1 MSSIILS
8 AATRFLMPL
17 QLLFSIFLML
27 RGHNEPGGGFAGG
40 LVVAAAWT
48 LYALAT
54 HVDDARRLLRV
65 EPRTLLALG
74 LLLAV
79 ISAIVPLLR
88 GQPFMTGQ
96 WTELHLGPL
105 GHLHIGTP
113 IFFDIGVY
121 LVVIGVTLNI
131 IFTLAEER

>member
-1 MSSIILS
+1 MISIILR

-17 QLLFSIFLML
+17 QLLFSIFLL
-27 RGHNEPGGGFAGG
+27 IRGHNSPGGGFAGG

-54 HVDDARRLLRV
+54 DVKDARQLLRI

-74 LLLAV
+74 LLLAAT
-79 ISAIVPLLR
+79 SAALSLLLNK
-88 GQPFMTGQ
+88 PFMTGQ
-96 WTELHLGPL
+96 WAVWHLGVL
-105 GHLHIGTP
+105 GEVHLGTP

-121 LVVIGVTLNI
+121 LVVVGVTLNI